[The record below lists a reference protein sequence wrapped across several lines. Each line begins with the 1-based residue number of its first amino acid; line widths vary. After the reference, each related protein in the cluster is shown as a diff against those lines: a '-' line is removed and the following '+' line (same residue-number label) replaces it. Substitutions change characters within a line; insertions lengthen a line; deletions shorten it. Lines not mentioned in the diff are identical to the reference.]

1 MRAACFEGVGEP
13 LARREVPLPRPAA
26 DEVLV
31 RGAAT
36 GSCGSDVHIA
46 VEGTTPTPCVPTTL
60 GHEVAGTVVVAV
72 GRARGRCRAWRA
84 GCRADQ
90 PLIRL

>member
-1 MRAACFEGVGEP
+1 MRAAWSDGVGEP
-13 LARREVPLPRPAA
+13 LAGHEVPLPRPAA

-46 VEGTTPTPCVPTTL
+46 VEGHHPDAPCVPTTL
-60 GHEVAGTVVVAV
+60 GHEVAGTVVV
-72 GRARGRCRAWRA
+72 GRARGCCRAWRA